1 MPGNALY
8 WRDWS
13 EARLAAYQGDQGS
26 SNHCAKFAAASA
38 LKLLYEIQVAGEDL
52 VAWVQDRPLKGTGR
66 FTIFGNN
73 NGSLVFQTA
82 NLLRQLARMLG
93 IIPRIQCRIS
103 DTSDLLALLTE
114 ANTLALISLTY
125 FQGNEPLIAKG
136 QNITSSLG
144 PARFLGGHIMIPA
157 AFDPGHVNQFGI
169 GTPWGFLSSWG
180 SNDQLYWMTESDF
193 QRTWGLLSIYNS
205 VIIHRSDN

>member
-13 EARLAAYQGDQGS
+13 EAQLAAYQGDQGG

-38 LKLLYEIQVAGEDL
+38 LNLLYEKQVAGEDL
-52 VAWVQDRPLKGTGR
+52 VSWVEARPLKGTGR
-66 FTIFGNN
+66 YTIYGNN

-82 NLLRQLARMLG
+82 NLLRQLASMLG
-93 IIPRIQCRIS
+93 ISPRIQCQIS
-103 DTSDLLALLTE
+103 DTSDLLTFLTQE
-114 ANTLALISLTY
+114 HTLALVSLTY
-125 FQGNEPLIAKG
+125 FQGNEPLIARG
-136 QNITSSLG
+136 HNITSSLG

-157 AFDPGHVNQFGI
+157 AFDPAHVNQVGT

-193 QRTWGLLSIYNS
+193 QRTWGSFSIYNT
-205 VIIHRSDN
+205 VIVDKKED